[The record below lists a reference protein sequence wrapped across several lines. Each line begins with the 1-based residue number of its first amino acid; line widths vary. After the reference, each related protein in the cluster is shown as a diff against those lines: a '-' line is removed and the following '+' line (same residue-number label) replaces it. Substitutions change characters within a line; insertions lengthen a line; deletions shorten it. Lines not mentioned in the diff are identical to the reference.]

1 MFHQM
6 LDRAEAGDQVGALI
20 RGIKRDD
27 VRRGQILA
35 KPGTISMH
43 NHFAAQVVPIAI
55 LCIFSSYLFI
65 QYTVSQKNCTHTAGR
80 HKLCYFSNT
89 KKIRNI
95 CFVGNFIL
103 NKSCEIYCNDVTMTS
118 FIGNM

>member
-27 VRRGQILA
+27 VRRGQIVA

-43 NHFAAQVVPIAI
+43 NHFAAQVVPIATFSAFYLSCI
-55 LCIFSSYLFI
+55 IYNRQRLTVWKIARKIIRTVLCHVVYDSCAL
-65 QYTVSQKNCTHTAGR
+65 TCT
-80 HKLCYFSNT
+80 C
-89 KKIRNI
+89 I
-95 CFVGNFIL
+95 
-103 NKSCEIYCNDVTMTS
+103 
-118 FIGNM
+118 